1 MTRLEWTLATTLD
14 EVRPLL
20 ETTAHESGLVL
31 DFLMQRWNGR
41 FATYNLGT
49 PTDTLADARRGV
61 RDEAR
66 PYRLLGRLKAS
77 HTPDGLR
84 LTLSPPTACD
94 LIPTEAEQAMWERFV
109 VHLRATLA
117 F

>member
-1 MTRLEWTLATTLD
+1 MTKLEWTVAATLD
-14 EVRPLL
+14 EVRPIL
-20 ETTAHESGLVL
+20 EATSHEAGLVL

-49 PTDTLADARRGV
+49 PTNTIEDGRRGV

-66 PYRLLGRLKAS
+66 TYRLLGRLKAT

-94 LIPTEAEQAMWERFV
+94 LTPNEAEQVTWERFV
-109 VHLRATLA
+109 ERLHTALA
-117 F
+117 C